1 MQHSEIAEQTRVENG
16 MLKYLVEGLRMALA
30 WKVHGADFSRKL
42 STMRFITQSFQR
54 HLEHMMTLEEKNGY
68 MDMVLTSAP
77 QLGRSVDA
85 LRKDHEWFRSSL
97 GGIVNRLERV
107 SSTDTASF
115 ADISQDLHNV
125 LHKLDE
131 HSKKEADL
139 VLEAIERDE
148 GGEG

>member
-1 MQHSEIAEQTRVENG
+1 MQRKEIAEQTRVENG
-16 MLKYLVEGLRMALA
+16 MLKYLVEGLR
-30 WKVHGADFSRKL
+30 KVHGPDYSRKL
-42 STMRFITQSFQR
+42 STLRFITQSFQR
-54 HLEHMMTLEEKNGY
+54 HLEHMMSLEETNGY
-68 MDMVLTSAP
+68 MDMVLTTAP

-85 LRKDHEWFRSSL
+85 LRKDHEWFRSAL
-97 GGIVNRLERV
+97 GSIASRLERLAP
-107 SSTDTASF
+107 TDAAAL
-115 ADISQDLHNV
+115 ADVSQDLHNL